1 MCDIEIIDERL
12 DDLRIEEDE
21 PEFSKAE
28 LIQSQVDD
36 WRYISEFR
44 HPEML
49 GAVA

>member
-12 DDLRIEEDE
+12 KDLRIEEDE

-36 WRYISEFR
+36 WRCIGEDDD
-44 HPEML
+44 
-49 GAVA
+49 G